1 MTPLPSRGEIWLVS
15 LDPVRGHEQAGS
27 RPCVVVS
34 DDLYNHGPSGKHIV
48 LPVTSKHKGIPY
60 HIEITPPEGG
70 LRLKSYVMCDDV
82 RSVSRERL
90 SKRLGSIST
99 RTLSM
104 AEDSLRVLMA
114 LW

>member
-1 MTPLPSRGEIWLVS
+1 MTGAPSRGEIWLIN

-34 DDLYNHGPSGKHIV
+34 NDLYNHGPAGKHII
-48 LPVTSKHKGIPY
+48 LPITSRHKGIPY
-60 HIEITPPEGG
+60 HIEIVPPEGG
-70 LRLKSYVMCDDV
+70 LRSRSYVMCDDV

-90 SKRLGSIST
+90 SKRLGS
-99 RTLSM
+99 LSSRSLSL
-104 AEDSLRVLMA
+104 AEDSLRVLIG